1 MEFVLTSSEIRVL
14 ASLIEKEFS
23 TADYYP
29 LSLNALINACNQK
42 TNRDPV
48 VAYDEATVV
57 AALQGLK
64 EKRLVWESTSGRVAK
79 YEETFLKSDNLS
91 RSEAAALCELMLRGP
106 QTLGEIKAHAE
117 RMYAFTDMD
126 EVSTAI
132 ENLIDLGYTL
142 KLPRLPGHKE
152 SRYVQ
157 LLAVE
162 PEDVS
167 TGAPIQEPALRPSGQ
182 FERIEALEHEIREL
196 QQEMAEL
203 KQAFIDFRKQFD

>member
-79 YEETFLKSDNLS
+79 YEETFLKANNLS

-106 QTLGEIKAHAE
+106 QTLGEIKSHTE
-117 RMYAFTDMD
+117 RMYAFAGTD
-126 EVSTAI
+126 EVSVVLD
-132 ENLIDLGYTL
+132 NLIDQGYTL

-152 SRYVQ
+152 PRYVQ

-167 TGAPIQEPALRPSGQ
+167 TGAPVQEPALRPSGQ

-196 QQEMAEL
+196 QQELAEL

>member
-1 MEFVLTSSEIRVL
+1 MEFMLTSSEIRSL

-23 TADYYP
+23 TPEYYP
-29 LSLNALINACNQK
+29 LSLNALTNACNQK

-48 VAYDEATVV
+48 VSYDEPTVL

-79 YEETFLKSDNLS
+79 YEETFLKSKNLS

-117 RMYAFTDMD
+117 RMYTFADTD
-126 EVSTAI
+126 EVSAVL
-132 ENLIDLGYTL
+132 ENLSDLGYTL
-142 KLPRLPGHKE
+142 KLPRLAGHKE
-152 SRYVQ
+152 PRYVQ

-167 TGAPIQEPALRPSGQ
+167 PGAPAQETIPSSPGQ
-182 FERIEALEHEIREL
+182 TERIETLEHEIKAL
-196 QQEMAEL
+196 KQEVAEL